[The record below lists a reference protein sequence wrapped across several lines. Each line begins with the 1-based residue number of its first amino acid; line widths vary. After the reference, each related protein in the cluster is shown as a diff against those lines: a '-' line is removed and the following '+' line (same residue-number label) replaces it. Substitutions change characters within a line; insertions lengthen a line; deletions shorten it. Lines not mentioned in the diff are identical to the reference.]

1 MSKQGAQA
9 FEWELLENIRM
20 WGGGSSGPSWPSPV
34 GKLVWSQTEIP
45 SVSCFIWPT
54 LGGFP

>member
-20 WGGGSSGPSWPSPV
+20 WGGG
-34 GKLVWSQTEIP
+34 KLRAE
-45 SVSCFIWPT
+45 
-54 LGGFP
+54 LA